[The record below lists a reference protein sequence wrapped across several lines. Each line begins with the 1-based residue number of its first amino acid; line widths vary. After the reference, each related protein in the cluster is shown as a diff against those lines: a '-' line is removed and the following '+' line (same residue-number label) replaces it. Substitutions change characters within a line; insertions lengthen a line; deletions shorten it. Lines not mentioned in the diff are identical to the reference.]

1 MQQALRVP
9 AFPEIPGLIA
19 RYSARGLTN
28 EEMAKTNVWKDLTG
42 NGHDITLHNFAWSGM
57 SGVGGYHQAS
67 MYELFRAND
76 TNRGKSEA
84 INGNHGV
91 KYTFLT
97 EDYFLPTYCRS
108 FADDYNNV
116 SWKVKMESN
125 REDLVIGIRF
135 NGKSSDGTTITVKQY
150 NLNNGQIVTIDKFT
164 DEELSQIQYENSHE
178 SFTVLVSR
186 DIHPN
191 DWFTLT
197 EIPEYPN
204 ALVSDG
210 VDDYG
215 ICENFPILTK
225 EKGYTVVAVRKW
237 LDEENSGYTALVAKN
252 TNSDGNNGAF
262 QFEYIDRLGRN
273 TRSYG
278 GIMSLLQFN
287 QSNFTYQTSVSYNGT
302 VISPGASQDMSKL
315 CLFRFATEYEGYYGQ
330 FALYDLLIYDRDL
343 TEEEIGKLK
352 RWLMYQQEHPED
364 TTSDWYGVEWYTDD
378 SQSSVRRIGNVNL
391 HKSLP
396 IQSGM
401 YRCILNDNGEE
412 VYKLDPNDSTKK
424 EDGTAAV
431 LDGTD
436 GQVMVR
442 IPVFY
447 AKFETQGYRRRVM
460 LSSRSKSGFKKMG
473 GCYISAYEATIDRTT
488 SDTPKLASVVNT
500 TANFRGGS
508 NNSEWDNTYRSLLG
522 MPATSTSLTNFRA
535 YARNRN
541 NGDTKWNCMDY
552 TAYKAIYWLYIVEY
566 ADRNCQL
573 DFNDALTSEG
583 FRQGG
588 LGAGVTNINRTKWST
603 FNSNHPFI
611 KCGYTNSLGNKTGV
625 VAFTMPD
632 EYDAE
637 TPLTTYV
644 PSYRGIE
651 NPFGHIWKWTDG
663 INVRISPTTDNGGD
677 NLSKVF
683 VCSDPSKFN
692 GTNYEGYSH
701 VGNEARTEEYVKEV
715 IFGEYGEIMPSV
727 VGGNSTQFFCDYHYT
742 DIPTTET
749 LRGVL
754 FGGYATSGVYAGFV
768 YAYSSVTPSI
778 MSTAFGSRLCYIPNN
793 NNN

>member
-9 AFPEIPGLIA
+9 AFPEIPGLIS

-28 EEMAKTNVWKDLTG
+28 EEMAKTNVLKDLTG

-57 SGVGGYHQAS
+57 SGIGGYSWNFNLFKSKYSHTS
-67 MYELFRAND
+67 SKVIIDTGNKPEENPNTFELLYGALSVGD
-76 TNRGKSEA
+76 TIPGTK
-84 INGNHGV
+84 IKVTGITGNGGFV
-91 KYTFLT
+91 L
-97 EDYFLPTYCRS
+97 
-108 FADDYNNV
+108 
-116 SWKVKMESN
+116 
-125 REDLVIGIRF
+125 
-135 NGKSSDGTTITVKQY
+135 Y
-150 NLNNGQIVTIDKFT
+150 NLIMSKDAQTKPDQNNIVTIT
-164 DEELSQIQYENSHE
+164 DDGEYELSDLIISEDWEGLIRNTIIGFKSLNQITNNAVVTIEQ
-178 SFTVLVSR
+178 L
-186 DIHPN
+186 P
-191 DWFTLT
+191 L
-197 EIPEYPN
+197 YPN

-215 ICENFPILTK
+215 IYENFPILTK

-343 TEEEIGKLK
+343 TEEEIGKLN

-378 SQSSVRRIGNVNL
+378 PQSSVRRIGNVNL

-412 VYKLDPNDSTKK
+412 MYKLDPNDSTKK

-651 NPFGHIWKWTDG
+651 NPFGHIWTWTDG

>member
-1 MQQALRVP
+1 MSMFRRRLLMQQALRVP

-19 RYSARGLTN
+19 RYSARGLSN
-28 EEMAKTNVWKDLTG
+28 EEMAKTNVLKDLTG
-42 NGHDITLHNFAWSGM
+42 NGHDIALHNFAWTEESG
-57 SGVGGYHQAS
+57 
-67 MYELFRAND
+67 
-76 TNRGKSEA
+76 
-84 INGNHGV
+84 IN
-91 KYTFLT
+91 
-97 EDYFLPTYCRS
+97 
-108 FADDYNNV
+108 
-116 SWKVKMESN
+116 
-125 REDLVIGIRF
+125 
-135 NGKSSDGTTITVKQY
+135 TV
-150 NLNNGQIVTIDKFT
+150 N
-164 DEELSQIQYENSHE
+164 
-178 SFTVLVSR
+178 
-186 DIHPN
+186 
-191 DWFTLT
+191 
-197 EIPEYPN
+197 YPN

-215 ICENFPILTK
+215 ICENFPIMTK
-225 EKGYTVVAVRKW
+225 EEGYTVVAVRKW
-237 LDEENSGYTALVAKN
+237 LSHYDT
-252 TNSDGNNGAF
+252 TNSIMCVASNCSNWFTDGSF
-262 QFEYIDRLGRN
+262 VFEYQYNALN
-273 TRSYG
+273 TVSFG
-278 GIMSLLQFN
+278 SVN
-287 QSNFTYQTSVSYNGT
+287 VVSNYPELFSYQTSKSYNG
-302 VISPGASQDMSKL
+302 MSLSVRDFSGTNTLVLFKL
-315 CLFRFATEYEGYYGQ
+315 YATRPNTSHI
-330 FALYDLLIYDRDL
+330 ALYDLLIYDRDL

-378 SQSSVRRIGNVNL
+378 PQSSVRRIGNVNL

-436 GQVMVR
+436 GQVMVY

-473 GCYISAYEATIDRTT
+473 GCYVSAYEAAIDRTI

-500 TANFRGGS
+500 TANFRGGN
-508 NNSEWDNTYRSLLG
+508 NNSAWDNTYRSLLG
-522 MPATSTSLTNFRA
+522 MPATATSLTNFRA

-566 ADRNCQL
+566 ADRNCQI
-573 DFNDALTSEG
+573 DFNDELTAEG
-583 FRQGG
+583 YRQGG
-588 LGAGVTNINRTKWST
+588 LGAGVTNINGTKWNA
-603 FNSNHPFI
+603 FNGYYPFI
-611 KCGYTNSLGNKTGV
+611 PCGHTNSLGNKTGV

-651 NPFGHIWKWTDG
+651 NPFGHIWKWADG
-663 INVRISPTTDNGGD
+663 IHIRVQSEEAGGKSILYTSENPASYQD
-677 NLSKVF
+677 
-683 VCSDPSKFN
+683 
-692 GTNYEGYSH
+692 TNYEGYEEKGYIS
-701 VGNEARTEEYVKEV
+701 RTKGWIKDIFFGDGGDMIAKE
-715 IFGEYGEIMPSV
+715 GSATGA
-727 VGGNSTQFFCDYHYT
+727 STTTYFSDCFYT
-742 DIPTTET
+742 NIPTSGEV

-754 FGGYATSGVYAGFV
+754 FGGGAYDSSDAGLAWVYSRTAPSYAL
-768 YAYSSVTPSI
+768 AYI
-778 MSTAFGSRLCYIPNN
+778 GSRLCYIPNN